1 MGQILIIVLMFVAM
15 WFMIIRPAQK
25 RQKETNKMQS
35 SLKRGDKVVT
45 VGGLHGEV
53 DSLEDTVVT
62 IVVGNGTKLVFE
74 RQAIGRV
81 IPAPAAAESTVSIE
95 K

>member
-1 MGQILIIVLMFVAM
+1 MEGLVQFLPIIVMFVAM
-15 WFMIIRPAQK
+15 WFILIRPAQK
-25 RQKETNKMQS
+25 RQKATATMQN

-53 DSLEDTVVT
+53 DAIEDTVVYLL
-62 IVVGNGTKLVFE
+62 VDGNTRLKFE

-81 IPAPAAAESTVSIE
+81 ESV
-95 K
+95 